1 MFVLTIDQQGS
12 RTSADAVPG
21 VLAALEP
28 VAAVVG
34 FARTIGDEVQGVL
47 ADPAAVAEAV
57 RRIAVESDWHIG
69 IGIGEVERPLPDT
82 TVEARGE
89 AFYAARQ
96 AVEAAKSAPAHL
108 VVRPGTDRSSPAE
121 TASASQPASAPLTD
135 SDSLPASASAATS
148 ADHLAFAEA
157 ALRLLVSSLGELR
170 SQSRGYVGFRLDD
183 PEATQTEIAEAFGV
197 SQQAVSRVLA
207 PGTVEIIAGAQGL
220 AAHHLGLSEGG
231 RDVD

>member
-1 MFVLTIDQQGS
+1 MFVMTIDQQGS
-12 RTSADAVPG
+12 RISADAVPG

-47 ADPAAVAEAV
+47 ADPIAVAEAV
-57 RRIAVESDWHIG
+57 RRVAVDSDWHIG
-69 IGIGEVERPLPDT
+69 IGIGEVERPLPET

-108 VVRPGTDRSSPAE
+108 VVRTGTERSSAPE
-121 TASASQPASAPLTD
+121 PASAD
-135 SDSLPASASAATS
+135 LPASASASAATP
-148 ADHLAFAEA
+148 AAHLDFAEA

-170 SQSRGYVGFRLDD
+170 VQSRGYIGFRLDD
-183 PEATQTEIAEAFGV
+183 PEATQTEIAESFGV

-207 PGTVEIIAGAQGL
+207 PGTAEIIAGAQGL
-220 AAHHLGLSEGG
+220 AAHHLGLAEGA
-231 RDVD
+231 RNVD

>member
-1 MFVLTIDQQGS
+1 MFVMTIDQQGS
-12 RTSADAVPG
+12 RTSTDAVPG

-47 ADPAAVAEAV
+47 ADPVAVAEAV
-57 RRIAVESDWHIG
+57 RRVAVDSDWHIG
-69 IGIGEVERPLPDT
+69 IGIGEVERPLPET

-108 VVRPGTDRSSPAE
+108 VVRTGTERSSAPE
-121 TASASQPASAPLTD
+121 PASAD
-135 SDSLPASASAATS
+135 LPASASAATP
-148 ADHLAFAEA
+148 AAHLDFAEA

-170 SQSRGYVGFRLDD
+170 VQSRGYIGFRLDD
-183 PEATQTEIAEAFGV
+183 PEATQTEIAESFGV

-207 PGTVEIIAGAQGL
+207 PGTAEIIAGAQGL
-220 AAHHLGLSEGG
+220 AAHHLGLAEGA
-231 RDVD
+231 RNVD

>member
-1 MFVLTIDQQGS
+1 MFVMTIDQQGS
-12 RTSADAVPG
+12 RTSTDAVPG

-47 ADPAAVAEAV
+47 ADPVAVAEAV
-57 RRIAVESDWHIG
+57 RRVAVDSDWHIG
-69 IGIGEVERPLPDT
+69 IGIGEVDRPLPET

-108 VVRPGTDRSSPAE
+108 VVRTGTERSSAPE
-121 TASASQPASAPLTD
+121 PASATASEPA
-135 SDSLPASASAATS
+135 SAALPASASAATP
-148 ADHLAFAEA
+148 AAHLDFAEA

-170 SQSRGYVGFRLDD
+170 VQSRGYIGFRLDD
-183 PEATQTEIAEAFGV
+183 PEATQTEIAESFGV

-207 PGTVEIIAGAQGL
+207 PGTAEIIAGAQGL
-220 AAHHLGLSEGG
+220 AAHHLGLAEGA
-231 RDVD
+231 RNVD

>member
-1 MFVLTIDQQGS
+1 MFVMTIDQQGS

-47 ADPAAVAEAV
+47 ADPVAVAEAV
-57 RRIAVESDWHIG
+57 RRVAVDSDWHIG
-69 IGIGEVERPLPDT
+69 IGIGEVERPLPET

-108 VVRPGTDRSSPAE
+108 VVRTGTERSS
-121 TASASQPASAPLTD
+121 APE
-135 SDSLPASASAATS
+135 PASASAATP
-148 ADHLAFAEA
+148 AAHLDFAEA

-170 SQSRGYVGFRLDD
+170 VQSRGYIGFRLDD
-183 PEATQTEIAEAFGV
+183 PEATQTEIAESFGV

-207 PGTVEIIAGAQGL
+207 PGTAEIIAGAQGL
-220 AAHHLGLSEGG
+220 AAHHLRLAEGA
-231 RDVD
+231 RNVD

>member
-1 MFVLTIDQQGS
+1 MFVMTIDQQGS
-12 RTSADAVPG
+12 RISADAVPG

-47 ADPAAVAEAV
+47 ADPIAVAEAV
-57 RRIAVESDWHIG
+57 RRVAVDSDWHIG
-69 IGIGEVERPLPDT
+69 IGIGEVERPLPET

-108 VVRPGTDRSSPAE
+108 VVRTGTERSSAPE
-121 TASASQPASAPLTD
+121 PASAA
-135 SDSLPASASAATS
+135 LPASASAATP
-148 ADHLAFAEA
+148 AAHLDFAEA

-170 SQSRGYVGFRLDD
+170 VQSRGYIGFRLDD
-183 PEATQTEIAEAFGV
+183 PEATQTEIAESFGV

-207 PGTVEIIAGAQGL
+207 PGTAEIIAGAQGL
-220 AAHHLGLSEGG
+220 AAHHLGLAEGA
-231 RDVD
+231 RNVD

>member
-1 MFVLTIDQQGS
+1 MFVMTIDQQGS
-12 RTSADAVPG
+12 RISADAVPG

-47 ADPAAVAEAV
+47 ADPVAVAEAV
-57 RRIAVESDWHIG
+57 RRVAVDSDWHIG
-69 IGIGEVERPLPDT
+69 IGIGEVERPLPET

-108 VVRPGTDRSSPAE
+108 VVRTGTERSSAPE
-121 TASASQPASAPLTD
+121 PAS
-135 SDSLPASASAATS
+135 ASASAATP
-148 ADHLAFAEA
+148 AAHLDFAEA

-170 SQSRGYVGFRLDD
+170 VQSRGYIGFRLDD
-183 PEATQTEIAEAFGV
+183 PEATQTEIAESFGV

-207 PGTVEIIAGAQGL
+207 PGTAEIIAGAQGL
-220 AAHHLGLSEGG
+220 AAHHLGLAEGA
-231 RDVD
+231 RNVD

>member
-1 MFVLTIDQQGS
+1 MFVMTIDQQGS
-12 RTSADAVPG
+12 RISADAVPG

-47 ADPAAVAEAV
+47 ADPVAVAEAV
-57 RRIAVESDWHIG
+57 RRVAVDSDWHIG
-69 IGIGEVERPLPDT
+69 IGIGEVERPLPET

-108 VVRPGTDRSSPAE
+108 VVRTGTERSSAPE
-121 TASASQPASAPLTD
+121 PASAD
-135 SDSLPASASAATS
+135 LPASASAATP
-148 ADHLAFAEA
+148 AAHLDFAEA

-170 SQSRGYVGFRLDD
+170 VQSRGYIGFRLDD
-183 PEATQTEIAEAFGV
+183 PEATQTEIAESFGV

-207 PGTVEIIAGAQGL
+207 PGTAEIIAGAQGL
-220 AAHHLGLSEGG
+220 AAHHLGLAEGA
-231 RDVD
+231 RNVD

>member
-1 MFVLTIDQQGS
+1 MFVMTIDQQGS
-12 RTSADAVPG
+12 RISADAVPG

-47 ADPAAVAEAV
+47 ADPVAVAEAV
-57 RRIAVESDWHIG
+57 RRVAVDSDWHIG
-69 IGIGEVERPLPDT
+69 IGIGEVERPLPET

-108 VVRPGTDRSSPAE
+108 VVRTGTERSSAPE
-121 TASASQPASAPLTD
+121 PASAA
-135 SDSLPASASAATS
+135 LPASASAATP
-148 ADHLAFAEA
+148 AAHLDFAEA

-170 SQSRGYVGFRLDD
+170 VQSRGYIGFRLDD
-183 PEATQTEIAEAFGV
+183 PEATQTEIAESFGV

-207 PGTVEIIAGAQGL
+207 PGTAEIIAGAQGL
-220 AAHHLGLSEGG
+220 AAHHLGLAEGA
-231 RDVD
+231 RNVD

>member
-1 MFVLTIDQQGS
+1 MSRPPPSSTLFPYTTLFRSLVCIARLCCTGCMFVMTIDQQGS

-47 ADPAAVAEAV
+47 ADPVAVAEAV
-57 RRIAVESDWHIG
+57 RRVAVDSDWHIG
-69 IGIGEVERPLPDT
+69 IGIGEVDRPLPET

-108 VVRPGTDRSSPAE
+108 VGLPGGVE
-121 TASASQPASAPLTD
+121 
-135 SDSLPASASAATS
+135 
-148 ADHLAFAEA
+148 
-157 ALRLLVSSLGELR
+157 
-170 SQSRGYVGFRLDD
+170 
-183 PEATQTEIAEAFGV
+183 EIG
-197 SQQAVSRVLA
+197 R
-207 PGTVEIIAGAQGL
+207 
-220 AAHHLGLSEGG
+220 AH
-231 RDVD
+231 V

>member
-1 MFVLTIDQQGS
+1 MFVMTIDQQGS

-47 ADPAAVAEAV
+47 ADPVAVAEAV
-57 RRIAVESDWHIG
+57 RRVAVDSDWHIG
-69 IGIGEVERPLPDT
+69 IGIGEVERPLPET

-108 VVRPGTDRSSPAE
+108 VVRTGTERSSAPE
-121 TASASQPASAPLTD
+121 PASAD
-135 SDSLPASASAATS
+135 LPASASAATP
-148 ADHLAFAEA
+148 AAHLDFAEA

-170 SQSRGYVGFRLDD
+170 VQSRGYIGFRLDD
-183 PEATQTEIAEAFGV
+183 PEATQTEIAESFGV

-207 PGTVEIIAGAQGL
+207 PGTAEIIAGAQGL
-220 AAHHLGLSEGG
+220 AAHHLGLAEGA
-231 RDVD
+231 RNVD

>member
-1 MFVLTIDQQGS
+1 MFVMTIDQQGS

-34 FARTIGDEVQGVL
+34 FAHTIGDEVQGVL
-47 ADPAAVAEAV
+47 ADPVAVAEAV
-57 RRIAVESDWHIG
+57 RRVAVDSDWHIG
-69 IGIGEVERPLPDT
+69 IGIGEVERPLPET

-108 VVRPGTDRSSPAE
+108 VVRTGTERSSAPE
-121 TASASQPASAPLTD
+121 PASASEPASAA
-135 SDSLPASASAATS
+135 LPASASAATP
-148 ADHLAFAEA
+148 AAHLDFAEA

-170 SQSRGYVGFRLDD
+170 VQSRGYIGFRLDD
-183 PEATQTEIAEAFGV
+183 PEATQTEIAESFGV

-207 PGTVEIIAGAQGL
+207 PGTAEIIAGAQGL
-220 AAHHLGLSEGG
+220 AAHHLGLAEGA
-231 RDVD
+231 RNVD

>member
-1 MFVLTIDQQGS
+1 MFVMTIDQQGS

-47 ADPAAVAEAV
+47 ADPIAVAEAV
-57 RRIAVESDWHIG
+57 RRVAVDSDWHIG
-69 IGIGEVERPLPDT
+69 IGIGEVERPLPET

-108 VVRPGTDRSSPAE
+108 VVRTGTERSSAPE
-121 TASASQPASAPLTD
+121 PASAD
-135 SDSLPASASAATS
+135 LPASASAATP
-148 ADHLAFAEA
+148 AAHLDFAAA

-170 SQSRGYVGFRLDD
+170 VQSRGYIGFRLDD
-183 PEATQTEIAEAFGV
+183 PEATQTEIAESFGV

-207 PGTVEIIAGAQGL
+207 PGTAEIIAGAQGL
-220 AAHHLGLSEGG
+220 AAHHLGLAEGA
-231 RDVD
+231 RNVD

>member
-1 MFVLTIDQQGS
+1 MFVMTIDQQGS
-12 RTSADAVPG
+12 RISADAVPG

-47 ADPAAVAEAV
+47 ADPVAVAEAV
-57 RRIAVESDWHIG
+57 RRVAVDSDWHIG
-69 IGIGEVERPLPDT
+69 IGIGEVERPLPET

-108 VVRPGTDRSSPAE
+108 VVSAGTEQSKTPA
-121 TASASQPASAPLTD
+121 PASADP
-135 SDSLPASASAATS
+135 PAV
-148 ADHLAFAEA
+148 HLDFAEA
-157 ALRLLVSSLGELR
+157 ALRLLVSALGELR
-170 SQSRGYVGFRLDD
+170 VQSRGYVGFRLEN
-183 PEATQTEIAEAFGV
+183 PESTQTEIAEHFGV

-207 PGTVEIIAGAQGL
+207 PGTAEIIAGAQGL
-220 AAHHLGLSEGG
+220 AAHHLGLTEGAG
-231 RDVD
+231 RVD

>member
-1 MFVLTIDQQGS
+1 MFVMTIDQQGS

-47 ADPAAVAEAV
+47 ADPVAVAEAV
-57 RRIAVESDWHIG
+57 RRVAVDSDWHIG
-69 IGIGEVERPLPDT
+69 IGIGEVERPLPET

-108 VVRPGTDRSSPAE
+108 VVRTGTERSSAPE
-121 TASASQPASAPLTD
+121 PASAD
-135 SDSLPASASAATS
+135 LPASASAATP
-148 ADHLAFAEA
+148 AAHLDFAEA

-170 SQSRGYVGFRLDD
+170 VQSRGYIGFRLDD
-183 PEATQTEIAEAFGV
+183 PEATQTEIAESFGV

-207 PGTVEIIAGAQGL
+207 PGTAEIIAGAQGL
-220 AAHHLGLSEGG
+220 AAHHLRLAEGA
-231 RDVD
+231 RNVD